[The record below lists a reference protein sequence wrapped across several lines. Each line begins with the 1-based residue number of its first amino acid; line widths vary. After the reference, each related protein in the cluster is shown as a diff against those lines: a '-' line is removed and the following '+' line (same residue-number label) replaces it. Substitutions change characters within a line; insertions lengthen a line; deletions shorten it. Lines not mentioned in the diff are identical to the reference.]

1 VARQVFEASGG
12 NPLFAVELGRAAL
25 ERGMP
30 EIGAALPVPAV
41 LGELF
46 GARVQALPPQVRRA
60 LLAVALSA
68 GLTAAELAEVTDPL
82 AAGDAEAAGVLVVD
96 RTRVRAVHPLLAT
109 AAASQSSARER
120 HELHL
125 ALGRAV
131 RDPVL
136 RARHRALAASAP
148 EAELAGQVAAAAAQ
162 AVARGAAADAAEL
175 AGHALRLTAVDD
187 SEYDARLLT
196 LARYLLNAGEVP
208 QATEL
213 LTGRIGALPAGP
225 ARAAVHLLLAEGAPS
240 SAEDAHL
247 AQAIADSAADP
258 GLHAQA
264 LAKQAMM
271 LVVNRV
277 QRIADA
283 EQIAGEALAAA
294 GTAGPDAK
302 RRALVALAWARILRG
317 RAIDDLVARSA
328 AVAPGTSSLWDSS
341 VDRPAGVRLV
351 FRGELARAREVFAG
365 LLAAAEQ
372 QGEAR
377 SGTVAAMQ
385 LCEVEL
391 RAGDTAAAARAL
403 AEVGQWGALEP
414 EVSVFG
420 ARAQAM
426 LAALRGDPAQA
437 TELAAQVL
445 QGSDAHAQ
453 EWDRLEA
460 RRAAG
465 LAALLDRQ
473 PEQAVASVA
482 AVWEHAQREGV
493 EDPGAFPVAGD
504 LAEALAETG
513 QLEEA
518 GAVTGQLGGLA
529 AAQQHPWG
537 WPPRTAPR
545 PWPGSRPG
553 TTRPPRRSSRGRRPP
568 TGRWASAL
576 TLPGRCW
583 SWAAPS
589 GGTRTGPRPGGH
601 WRKPGPGS
609 RRSGARAGHRRRPR
623 SWTGSPAAAR
633 RRAAA

>member
-1 VARQVFEASGG
+1 
-12 NPLFAVELGRAAL
+12 
-25 ERGMP
+25 M
-30 EIGAALPVPAV
+30 
-41 LGELF
+41 
-46 GARVQALPPQVRRA
+46 
-60 LLAVALSA
+60 
-68 GLTAAELAEVTDPL
+68 
-82 AAGDAEAAGVLVVD
+82 
-96 RTRVRAVHPLLAT
+96 
-109 AAASQSSARER
+109 
-120 HELHL
+120 
-125 ALGRAV
+125 
-131 RDPVL
+131 L
-136 RARHRALAASAP
+136 RARHLALAAPGPDAGL
-148 EAELAGQVAAAAAQ
+148 AEQMAAAAAR
-162 AVARGAAADAAEL
+162 AAARGATQDAAEL
-175 AGHALRLTAVDD
+175 AGQALRLTAAGAGERDG
-187 SEYDARLLT
+187 RLLA
-196 LARYLLNAGEVP
+196 LARYLADAGEYPRV
-208 QATEL
+208 AGL
-213 LTGRIGALPAGP
+213 LAGRIGTMPAGP
-225 ARAAVHLLLAEGAPS
+225 ARAAAHLLLGAG
-240 SAEDAHL
+240 ADLRGEQEHL

-465 LAALLDRQ
+465 LAA
-473 PEQAVASVA
+473 
-482 AVWEHAQREGV
+482 
-493 EDPGAFPVAGD
+493 
-504 LAEALAETG
+504 
-513 QLEEA
+513 
-518 GAVTGQLGGLA
+518 
-529 AAQQHPWG
+529 AQQHPWG